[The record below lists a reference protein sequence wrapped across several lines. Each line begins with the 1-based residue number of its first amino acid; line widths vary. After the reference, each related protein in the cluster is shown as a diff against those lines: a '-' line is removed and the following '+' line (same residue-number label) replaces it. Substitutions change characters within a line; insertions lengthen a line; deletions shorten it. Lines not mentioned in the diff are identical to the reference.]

1 MNIEPQKK
9 IVLIIDDN
17 ATNIGVLIETLK
29 IHGFET
35 VTARRG
41 AMGIRRA
48 QFSKPDLILLDIK
61 MPEMDGYEVC
71 KHLKADEQTQHIPV
85 IFISALTETFDKVKA
100 FSVGGIDYVTKPFEE
115 IEVLARI
122 NTHLS
127 IHNLQKQ
134 LTAQNAQLQHEIANC
149 ERMKRALRESEKQF
163 QGYFDSALVGLTI
176 TSLEKG
182 WIYAN
187 TSICEMLGYS
197 LEELKNLSWA
207 ELTYPD
213 DLAAD
218 VEQFE
223 QLLAGKIDGYTIDKR
238 FIRKDSTIL
247 YAFISVTARYKTDGS
262 IDQIVATLQDI
273 TERKQA
279 EKKLYQQNEQLKI
292 QNEQLDAFATQLE
305 KLQREKLYQLNQAY
319 ERFVPHQFL
328 SLLGKESIIDINL
341 GDQVEQEMTILFS
354 DIRGFTS
361 ISEKMTPQDNFD
373 FLNTY
378 VGQMEPIIHQY
389 QGIIDKYIGDA
400 IMALFPLSAEDA
412 INSAIAMLKKLVEY
426 NKILQTANLPKVQ
439 IGIGIHTGSMM
450 LGTIGGQNRMDTT
463 VISDAVNIA
472 SRLESLTK
480 TYGNPLLISEATY
493 LKLSDI
499 SKYHIRLL
507 DRVKVKGK
515 SESVKIFEV
524 FTADPQKMLTGK
536 LATLNQFEKA
546 VHLYQQQNFS
556 KAQELFQAC
565 LSQNPDDATAEIY
578 VQHCQQFLNAN
589 TNTRWEEIAATV
601 KWTPILSVHH
611 DLIDQQHQELFTRIR
626 DLIMSFCDKESDLE
640 VGKTIDFLKKYV
652 VVHFNT
658 EEQLMQQ
665 HNYSDYLVHK
675 AQHTRFL
682 QRFAEIEKDYKA
694 KGGYLY
700 LTLQIQEELVNWLIN
715 HIAKSDKKLGVFLTE
730 PS

>member
-9 IVLIIDDN
+9 IVLIIDDH
-17 ATNIGVLIETLK
+17 ATNIRVLIETLK

-35 VTARRG
+35 ITARHG

-48 QFSKPDLILLDIK
+48 QFSEPDLILLDIK

-71 KHLKADEQTQHIPV
+71 ERLKADEKTRHIPV
-85 IFISALTETFDKVKA
+85 IFISALSETFDKIKG

-149 ERMKRALRESEKQF
+149 ERMERALQESEKQF
-163 QGYFDSALVGLTI
+163 QGYFDSALVGLAI

-187 TSICEMLGYS
+187 TSICKMLGYS
-197 LEELKNLSWA
+197 LEELKKISWV

-218 VEQFE
+218 VDQFE
-223 QLLAGKIDGYTIDKR
+223 QLLAGKIDGYTMDKR
-238 FIRKDSTIL
+238 LIRKDGSIL
-247 YAFISVTARYKTDGS
+247 YSFISVTARYKTDGS
-262 IDQIVATLQDI
+262 IDHIVATIQDI

-279 EKKLYQQNEQLKI
+279 ENKLHQQNEQLKI
-292 QNEQLDAFATQLE
+292 QNEQLDAFATELE
-305 KLQREKLYQLNQAY
+305 KLQRKKLYQLNQAY

-328 SLLGKESIIDINL
+328 SLLGKESVIDINL

-361 ISEKMTPQDNFD
+361 ISEQMSPQDNFD

-400 IMALFPLSAEDA
+400 IMALFPLSADDA
-412 INSAIAMLKKLVEY
+412 INSAIAMLKKLVKY
-426 NKILQTANLPKVQ
+426 NKILQTAGLPKIQ

-493 LKLSDI
+493 LKLADI
-499 SKYHIRLL
+499 SKYHIRFL

-515 SESVKIFEV
+515 SEYVKIFEV
-524 FTADPQKMLTGK
+524 FTAAPQKMRAGK

-546 VHLYQQQNFS
+546 VHLYQQQNFG

-565 LSQNPDDATAEIY
+565 LSQNPEDATAKIY
-578 VQHCQQFLNAN
+578 VQRCQQFLGSGA
-589 TNTRWEEIAATV
+589 
-601 KWTPILSVHH
+601 
-611 DLIDQQHQELFTRIR
+611 
-626 DLIMSFCDKESDLE
+626 M
-640 VGKTIDFLKKYV
+640 
-652 VVHFNT
+652 
-658 EEQLMQQ
+658 
-665 HNYSDYLVHK
+665 
-675 AQHTRFL
+675 
-682 QRFAEIEKDYKA
+682 
-694 KGGYLY
+694 
-700 LTLQIQEELVNWLIN
+700 
-715 HIAKSDKKLGVFLTE
+715 
-730 PS
+730 